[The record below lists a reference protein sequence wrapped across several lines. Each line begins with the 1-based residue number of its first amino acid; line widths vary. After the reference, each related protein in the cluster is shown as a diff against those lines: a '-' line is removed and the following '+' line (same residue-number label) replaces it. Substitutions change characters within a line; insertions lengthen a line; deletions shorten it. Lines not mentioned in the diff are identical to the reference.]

1 MTISPEGLAL
11 EDHNIGPN
19 GKPTLGAAFKVFRG
33 QRESGERDRERS
45 ADVRPAQAPGAHLG
59 GSANWR
65 LRYFTISTCYH
76 GD

>member
-11 EDHNIGPN
+11 EDQNIGPN

-45 ADVRPAQAPGAHLG
+45 ADVRPAQAPG

-65 LRYFTISTCYH
+65 LRSFTISTCHH